1 MSSLFMLP
9 APLGPDL
16 EKVDWQLL
24 VSLQSLV
31 LQERVTGKIV
41 EEISLEG
48 ATKVEQETLV
58 GLARFVVWY
67 DQEPQTVVYYPLD
80 HVPEYGVVAN
90 ALNRYIEEGVI
101 PKVQPFQT
109 DFCPT
114 CQRPLARDSRVC
126 PNCLN
131 SGAVLRRLSAYL
143 RPYRTLVVLSML
155 IFFALTMASLAT
167 PQLQRILVD
176 DVLQATNPRALLLLV
191 LVGGMALVRLLITV
205 LSVLRGR
212 IMVTVGA
219 RLGQDLRAT
228 VFERIQTLSLSFIDR
243 QRTGDLMNRINHD
256 TGHVQSF
263 LQHQLP
269 DLISQSLLLV
279 GIVAILLVQ
288 SWQLALLILIPAPF
302 IVWFSNTTRRRV
314 RHMYHQQWRSWD
326 EANSILQDIL
336 SGIRVVK
343 AFGNEE
349 YEVARFTEASAVYRN
364 YTARNEATWNTVY
377 PTLSFIMGLGNFLIL
392 YYGGKL
398 VQNGTFQMGELIQ
411 FSAYAGLIY
420 GPLQFMSFVPRWFH
434 QAMTAA
440 ERLFEIVDEVPAI
453 QDSPQ
458 AQSMPEIKGDI
469 RLENVTFG
477 YRSHEPV
484 LKNITL
490 DIKAGEMIGL
500 VGHSGA
506 GKSTLI
512 NLINRFYDVD
522 EGAIYIDGVDVRNLV
537 LTDLRR
543 QVGVVL
549 QESFLF
555 AGTIYEN
562 IAYAKPGASVEE
574 AIMAAKIANAHEF
587 IVKFADGYDTRVG
600 ERGQRLSGGER
611 QRIAIARAVL
621 HNPRILIL
629 DEATSSVDSQ
639 TEQQIQGALQR
650 LIAGRTTIAI
660 AHRLSTL
667 KDANRIAVLDHGEL
681 VELGTHE
688 ELLRQKGYYYR
699 LVQAQREMNRMRA
712 VS

>member
-1 MSSLFMLP
+1 MSNLFTLP
-9 APLGPDL
+9 APLSPSL
-16 EKVDWQLL
+16 EEVDWQVL
-24 VSLQSLV
+24 VSLDSLIV
-31 LQERVTGKIV
+31 QERTSGKIV
-41 EEISLEG
+41 EEIRLEG
-48 ATKVEQETLV
+48 VTKVEQETLV

-67 DQEPQTVVYYPLD
+67 DDEPQTVVYYRLE

-90 ALNRYIEEGVI
+90 ALNRYLEDGVL
-101 PKVQPFQT
+101 PQVEPLQT

-114 CQRPLARDSRVC
+114 CQRPLPRESRVC
-126 PNCLN
+126 PNCLD
-131 SGAVLRRLSAYL
+131 SRAVLRRLATFL
-143 RPYRTLVVLSML
+143 RPHGRLVLLSML
-155 IFFALTMASLAT
+155 IFFTLTLASLAT
-167 PQLQRILVD
+167 PQLQRMLVD
-176 DVLQATNPRALLLLV
+176 DVLQATEPQALLLLV
-191 LVGGMALVRLLITV
+191 LVGGMAFVRLLITV
-205 LSVLRGR
+205 LSILRGR

-228 VFERIQTLSLSFIDR
+228 VFERIQALSLSFIDR

-269 DLISQSLLLV
+269 DLVSQSLLLV
-279 GIVAILLVQ
+279 GIIAILLVQ

-302 IVWFSNTTRRRV
+302 IVWFSNVTRRRI

-336 SGIRVVK
+336 TGIRVVK

-349 YEVARFTEASAVYRN
+349 HEVARFTKASAVYRD
-364 YTARNEATWNTVY
+364 YTARNESTWNTVY
-377 PTLSFIMGLGNFLIL
+377 PSLSFIMGLGNFLIL

-398 VQNGTFQMGELIQ
+398 VQTGAFQMGELIQ

-453 QDSPQ
+453 QDSPH
-458 AQSMPEIKGDI
+458 AQSLPQLEGDI
-469 RLENVTFG
+469 RLEDVTFG
-477 YRSHEPV
+477 YRPHEPV
-484 LKNITL
+484 LKRINL
-490 DIKAGEMIGL
+490 HIKAGEMIGL

-512 NLINRFYDVD
+512 NLINRFYDVN
-522 EGAIYIDGVDVRNLV
+522 EGAIYIDGIDVRDLV
-537 LTDLRR
+537 QTDLRH

-574 AIMAAKIANAHEF
+574 VIRAAKIANAHEF
-587 IVKFADGYDTRVG
+587 VVKFADGYDTRVG

-639 TEQQIQGALQR
+639 TEQQIQEALQR

-667 KDANRIAVLDHGEL
+667 KDADRIAVLDHGEL

-688 ELLRQKGYYYR
+688 ELLRQRGYYYR
-699 LVQAQREMNRMRA
+699 LVQAQKEMNRMRA